1 MAIRT
6 THLFAVGSLLC
17 GALLTGCVTQSKYD
31 ALEATNMQLQDE
43 NTQLQQD
50 VAVAQSHAQAAR
62 NQTEM
67 KSAHVSRLQGALKY
81 TIESDLMFEPG
92 GFEISEAGKRALAS
106 TAQKLAADQQTR
118 IVVNG
123 YTDNTPIG
131 DKLEKEGVNSNEVL
145 SQKRA
150 DAVRDFLI
158 SQGVRPDMITAVGRG
173 ESLPVSTNDTAE
185 GRSKNR
191 RVELSLGG

>member
-6 THLFAVGSLLC
+6 TRLFAVGSLLS
-17 GALLTGCVTQSKYD
+17 GILLTSCVTQSKYD
-31 ALEATNMQLQDE
+31 ALEATNMQLQQE
-43 NTQLQQD
+43 NAQLEQD
-50 VAVAQSHAQAAR
+50 VAVAQAHTAA
-62 NQTEM
+62 
-67 KSAHVSRLQGALKY
+67 KAAHVARLQGALKY

-92 GFEISEAGKRALAS
+92 SFEISEAGKHALAS
-106 TAQKLAADQQTR
+106 TAQKLASQQQTM

-131 DKLEKEGVNSNEVL
+131 DKLEEEGINSKEVL
-145 SQKRA
+145 PQKRA
-150 DAVRDFLI
+150 DAVREFLI
-158 SQGVRPDMITAVGRG
+158 TQGVRPDMIRAVGRG
-173 ESLPVSTNDTAE
+173 EALPVATNKTDE